1 MQTTFANTL
10 DGKVKNLPFGV
21 TPPLS
26 RIRVVLLNTFD
37 MAEDSINMD
46 NIFDMMKELSTA
58 YPQQYA
64 ELNITSDTCNLN
76 KELDNVCSASLPS
89 FYRERVNTVVFKG

>member
-1 MQTTFANTL
+1 
-10 DGKVKNLPFGV
+10 
-21 TPPLS
+21 
-26 RIRVVLLNTFD
+26 

-89 FYRERVNTVVFKG
+89 FYRERVNTVVFKVKGLSECFLVLFWKHQFSF